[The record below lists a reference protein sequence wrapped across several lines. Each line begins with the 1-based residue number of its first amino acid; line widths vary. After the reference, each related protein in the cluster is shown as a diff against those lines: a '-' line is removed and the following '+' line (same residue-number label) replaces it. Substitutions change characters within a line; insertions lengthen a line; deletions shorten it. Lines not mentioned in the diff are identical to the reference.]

1 MIDADRLLADLK
13 RLRRRLDVD
22 LRQAHAAGAGRAEV
36 EVEWRV
42 AREAGR
48 TAETFETFFDVALD
62 QACVHWVLACVFL
75 RFLEDNGLVERP
87 VLGGP
92 GERLDLA
99 RERHAAYFRK
109 HPHDSDLDYL
119 LDTFAET
126 ARLPGLSGLFD
137 PAHNPLFRLPVSG
150 DGAIALRE
158 FFQVVVPET
167 GRQHTTS
174 LTRIGA
180 PASSVTSTRTC
191 RRWRGNFS
199 PCGRRRSSSKLGS
212 WTGPWSRRSENSA
225 SARCE

>member
-1 MIDADRLLADLK
+1 MWICE
-13 RLRRRLDVD
+13 
-22 LRQAHAAGAGRAEV
+22 AHAAGAGRAAV

-42 AREAGR
+42 ARETGR

-126 ARLPGLSGLFD
+126 ARLPGLSGLMLLLRSLPFCSAWGGAGGG
-137 PAHNPLFRLPVSG
+137 PALAGTACF
-150 DGAIALRE
+150 
-158 FFQVVVPET
+158 
-167 GRQHTTS
+167 
-174 LTRIGA
+174 
-180 PASSVTSTRTC
+180 
-191 RRWRGNFS
+191 
-199 PCGRRRSSSKLGS
+199 
-212 WTGPWSRRSENSA
+212 
-225 SARCE
+225 